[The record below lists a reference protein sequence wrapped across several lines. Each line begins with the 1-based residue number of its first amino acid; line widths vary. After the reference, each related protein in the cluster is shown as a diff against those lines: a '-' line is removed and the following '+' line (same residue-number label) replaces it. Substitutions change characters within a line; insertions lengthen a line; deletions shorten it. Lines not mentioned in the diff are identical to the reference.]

1 MCRVSMPTKCQR
13 LMNNK
18 SISDFIETYLTG
30 WKLGDGELSLSATAD
45 DFYYDDPNTGRIQR
59 EGFVE
64 FVNDFK
70 SAAVEMG
77 AEENARPFLDYCDT
91 VIKDD
96 ELPAT
101 VWCWWQARGTSLQGS
116 AVIKVGE
123 RGVMSERIA
132 YFSRL
137 PE

>member
-1 MCRVSMPTKCQR
+1 M
-13 LMNNK
+13 
-18 SISDFIETYLTG
+18 SIQKTIETYLKG
-30 WKLGDGELSLSATAD
+30 WELGDGELSLSATAD

-64 FVNDFK
+64 FVEDFK
-70 SAAVEMG
+70 RAAAEMG
-77 AEENARPFLDYCDT
+77 DGQVANPFLECSDT

-96 ELPAT
+96 KAPAT
-101 VWCWWQARGTSLQGS
+101 VWCWWHARGTELQGS
-116 AVIKVGE
+116 AVIKVDE
-123 RGVMSERIA
+123 RGVLNERIA

>member
-1 MCRVSMPTKCQR
+1 
-13 LMNNK
+13 MNNK
-18 SISDFIETYLTG
+18 SINDFIDTYLKG
-30 WKLGDGELSLSATAD
+30 WKLGDGELSLSATAE
-45 DFYYDDPNTGRIQR
+45 DFYYDDPNTGRIAR
-59 EGFVE
+59 HHFVE

-70 SAAVEMG
+70 KAAVEMG
-77 AEENARPFLDYCDT
+77 AELNANPFLDYCDT

-123 RGVMSERIA
+123 QGVLSERIA

-137 PE
+137 PD